1 MDTQAV
7 NKAFATDRGDDAES
21 GDMAFEWTVDDV
33 VRSIRTRDGAPHR
46 ARRWMVAFGALA
58 VAVAAIAT
66 IGLSADDA
74 ATAPVAVAPPAR
86 IAAAAPGNIAPRG
99 GTLPVVAAAPGNI
112 QPRGQTV
119 PVLAAAHGPGSRGRA
134 IVVVMPADR
143 DYVAAASIP
152 VAGLAFGRPH
162 GPRVSCRPRRAVRRR
177 PAHRGHGPRRV
188 FRALRRG
195 ARPRWAR
202 RARRRRAAV
211 QRPGQPRA
219 GRRDPVDQARRA
231 VGHALNSSPT
241 AEAVGD
247 REPGWPASAPVSG
260 RR

>member
-33 VRSIRTRDGAPHR
+33 VRSIRTRNGAPHR
-46 ARRWMVAFGALA
+46 ARRWMTALAVLA

-74 ATAPVAVAPPAR
+74 ATAPVAVALPAR

-99 GTLPVVAAAPGNI
+99 GTLPVVATAPGNI
-112 QPRGQTV
+112 RPRGQTM
-119 PVLAAAHGPGSRGRA
+119 PALAAAHGPGSRGRA
-134 IVVVMPADR
+134 IVVVVMPADR

-162 GPRVSCRPRRAVRRR
+162 GPRVSSVHVALYVGGRLVEGTDLAVYSGHSPGCSASMGPSDAATPSCGSATRPT
-177 PAHRGHGPRRV
+177 PRGP
-188 FRALRRG
+188 
-195 ARPRWAR
+195 
-202 RARRRRAAV
+202 
-211 QRPGQPRA
+211 
-219 GRRDPVDQARRA
+219 
-231 VGHALNSSPT
+231 S
-241 AEAVGD
+241 
-247 REPGWPASAPVSG
+247 
-260 RR
+260 